1 MCVCVG
7 VCVSTCWILATPCQH
22 SLLHL
27 SFIPSLTALHFH
39 VYRLGLLVCILTI
52 SVWKPADSPALW
64 APQGRRFIG
73 EGGVL
78 LTTSV
83 LMVQVCNISF
93 WLCSHEADVRPL
105 WLCRRLYPCFITQLH
120 ELNGA
125 GYPACKLRRRGGA
138 KHFWEEGPGFDSVK
152 EDEWS
157 FWCWVIVYNKS
168 ASLQHDSGL
177 NSSQPTIPHG
187 QEEFINCSLTI
198 KNFEQDPR
206 SQPPLTLSTLK

>member
-1 MCVCVG
+1 MCVCV
-7 VCVSTCWILATPCQH
+7 SKCWIWATPCQT

-64 APQGRRFIG
+64 APQGHRFIG
-73 EGGVL
+73 EGGEL

-83 LMVQVCNISF
+83 LMVQDCNISL
-93 WLCSHEADVRPL
+93 WSCSREADVRPL

-125 GYPACKLRRRGGA
+125 GYLACKLWRCVGGVGGGE
-138 KHFWEEGPGFDSVK
+138 HLCENGPRFDSVYRIK
-152 EDEWS
+152 LH
-157 FWCWVIVYNKS
+157 CGI
-168 ASLQHDSGL
+168 SLG
-177 NSSQPTIPHG
+177 
-187 QEEFINCSLTI
+187 
-198 KNFEQDPR
+198 
-206 SQPPLTLSTLK
+206 